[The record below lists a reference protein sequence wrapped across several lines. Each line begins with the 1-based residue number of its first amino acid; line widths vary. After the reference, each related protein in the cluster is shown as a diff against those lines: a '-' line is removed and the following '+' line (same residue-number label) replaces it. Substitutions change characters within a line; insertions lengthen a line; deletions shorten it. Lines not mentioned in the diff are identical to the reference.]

1 MDKIQILD
9 GKRKALHR
17 RNGAPAPA
25 RPVYFHQFFIK
36 THDEGENYPSVLFE
50 NLDGKVDYDYL
61 QDCSFK
67 FCTEDEF
74 VEKITAEEL
83 SILLT
88 KNEDKFEDKLPVIKL
103 ILTIAPDNELIAKL
117 QDHGVG
123 RWNEGVVSDW
133 MWNHKELIKKDL
145 NYLRDLE
152 LMLSLPK
159 YK

>member
-1 MDKIQILD
+1 MDNIQNLQER
-9 GKRKALHR
+9 RKALYR
-17 RNGAPAPA
+17 RNGAPAPP
-25 RPVYFHQFFIK
+25 RSVYFHQFIIK
-36 THDEGENYPSVLFE
+36 THDGGENYPSVLFE

-67 FCTEDEF
+67 FCTEQEF
-74 VEKITAEEL
+74 IEHITGEEL

-88 KNEDKFEDKLPVIKL
+88 KNEGKLEDKLPLITL
-103 ILTIAPDNELIAKL
+103 ILHSVPDNELIVKL

-123 RWNEGVVSDW
+123 RWNEGIVSDW
-133 MWNHKELIKKDL
+133 MWNQKELIKKDL